1 MDADERDRY
10 VTAATRASASVDG
23 LWGITWWCSHDIDRS
38 LAGFAELEYDL
49 GLLTV
54 DNEVKPLGARMRET
68 IESIR
73 SDAAGLA
80 IARPIGLV
88 LPDATLPDLAFAD
101 AFFALIEQGV
111 RPAIVLG
118 SKVDDRGYLA
128 ARGIAELRSVESGAR
143 S

>member
-1 MDADERDRY
+1 MAPR
-10 VTAATRASASVDG
+10 
-23 LWGITWWCSHDIDRS
+23 
-38 LAGFAELEYDL
+38 
-49 GLLTV
+49 
-54 DNEVKPLGARMRET
+54 KPDVG
-68 IESIR
+68 
-73 SDAAGLA
+73 
-80 IARPIGLV
+80 
-88 LPDATLPDLAFAD
+88 AD